1 MYKPFC
7 GSTLYG
13 DVFAYLHLICI
24 FYKKHFKCFLFSMTI
39 SLRSGLEEFCRVGS
53 NLFLIIPSSPKLSTT
68 LFCLLK
74 IFTQKQ
80 TNKKRSEI
88 HSDSD
93 KHLEIKVLALKMDFH
108 TSYANQLSNW
118 ICLQLN
124 SFWYLFLI
132 LSITWP
138 KEDKVCVPERIKIQW
153 IKQFSIKIFYVVSFH
168 LATVSFCLSFIPVEA
183 HLSLHLLKCQ
193 GFLE

>member
-7 GSTLYG
+7 GNTLYG
-13 DVFAYLHLICI
+13 EVFAYLHLICI

-39 SLRSGLEEFCRVGS
+39 SLRSGPEKFYRVGS
-53 NLFLIIPSSPKLSTT
+53 NLFLILPSSPKLSTT
-68 LFCLLK
+68 LFLPLK
-74 IFTQKQ
+74 IFTQKKKR
-80 TNKKRSEI
+80 KKRSEI

-93 KHLEIKVLALKMDFH
+93 KHLEIKILALKMDFH

-138 KEDKVCVPERIKIQW
+138 REDRGVCPRKNKNPMNKTI
-153 IKQFSIKIFYVVSFH
+153 
-168 LATVSFCLSFIPVEA
+168 LN
-183 HLSLHLLKCQ
+183 
-193 GFLE
+193 